1 MIARILLTA
10 LFLAV
15 GAEAQWGGARTATD
29 TLRLAHKYHVYQL
42 APGQRLHAP
51 RVDADTLSST
61 GGGDVWH
68 AGNDGT
74 GSGLDADLVDGQQA
88 WHPANDGAGSGL
100 DADLVDGLQTA
111 ASATANTLGRRDA
124 GGRMKAATPV
134 ATDDLANK
142 AYVDGAAGG
151 ARIFSFDSSP
161 NGKTGPGGG
170 FTWAEC
176 GVLHAH
182 SIRNHGG
189 SLYVFPSQNA
199 ALTYFNMAAECA
211 DGVCNSSYYIAGA
224 YMICGN

>member
-74 GSGLDADLVDGQQA
+74 GSGLDGRPGRRTTGVAPGQRRRRFRA
-88 WHPANDGAGSGL
+88 RRG
-100 DADLVDGLQTA
+100 
-111 ASATANTLGRRDA
+111 LGRRASDRGQRYGQYA
-124 GGRMKAATPV
+124 RAPRCGRPYEGGHPGRYRRSGEQGLRRRGGRRRPHLSLRLEPEWKNRARRGV
-134 ATDDLANK
+134 HL
-142 AYVDGAAGG
+142 GG
-151 ARIFSFDSSP
+151 VRRFACAFD
-161 NGKTGPGGG
+161 
-170 FTWAEC
+170 
-176 GVLHAH
+176 
-182 SIRNHGG
+182 
-189 SLYVFPSQNA
+189 
-199 ALTYFNMAAECA
+199 
-211 DGVCNSSYYIAGA
+211 
-224 YMICGN
+224 